1 MTAIPYSGLR
11 VLEIGS
17 RIAVG
22 ACGRLLADL
31 GAAVDVLAM
40 PGDVEA
46 GRGKWRDRATATAG
60 KRLYACD
67 PAAWSDRARL
77 ASLAGCFD
85 VVLTSSDA
93 DPVPSPTIL
102 SEAFAARVVVCDITA
117 FRSSGPLAGRFA
129 EEVALQ
135 AMTGVPETTGPAGAR
150 RVTGAR
156 DVGRVVRDPRDCAAR
171 RKVSGEPRR
180 RRHQDRAARRG
191 EPAGLG
197 ADARRYQQL
206 LCGERRRESVDDA
219 GSARSARC
227 GATARVAGERRL
239 AGREHGAGRFRT
251 TRIRRQATAGTE
263 CPARPFEE
271 VLTVAQACTYPQTI
285 ARGLIERRAD
295 DAGRMWEVFTSP
307 MRLSPT
313 PASIDSLIGP
323 LSLRDLA
330 WKDGGAGSADP
341 VRASND

>member
-1 MTAIPYSGLR
+1 VTAIPYSGLR

-156 DVGRVVRDPRDCAAR
+156 ESSAAWYAIRAIRAAR
-171 RKVSGEPRR
+171 PTKVSG
-180 RRHQDRAARRG
+180 RASA
-191 EPAGLG
+191 PASS
-197 ADARRYQQL
+197 RSS
-206 LCGERRRESVDDA
+206 RE
-219 GSARSARC
+219 
-227 GATARVAGERRL
+227 E
-239 AGREHGAGRFRT
+239 GR
-251 TRIRRQATAGTE
+251 
-263 CPARPFEE
+263 
-271 VLTVAQACTYPQTI
+271 
-285 ARGLIERRAD
+285 ARGS
-295 DAGRMWEVFTSP
+295 GR
-307 MRLSPT
+307 
-313 PASIDSLIGP
+313 
-323 LSLRDLA
+323 
-330 WKDGGAGSADP
+330 
-341 VRASND
+341 